1 MTENN
6 ERIDVGVIAGSGIY
20 AFLEEEAEELRVET
34 RFGDAEVSVTR
45 AGDLRVGF
53 VSRHRPGHRFLP
65 HMIPHRA
72 NLAALKHLGARA
84 VLATT
89 AVGAVDEALPLG
101 QPVLF
106 DDLYFPE
113 NRLPNGETCTI
124 FTEPGDPERG
134 HLISEEPFSPRLRRR
149 IELVAKELGLE
160 AGIGGVYGHVN
171 GPRFNTDAEI
181 RPMRAAGVS
190 AVSQTCGPEAVLAG
204 ELELPYALIGF
215 PVNYTP
221 GAGDTG
227 TKEDLDRLLALS
239 KEVLPRLVLRTIE
252 SLQEEDLAFD
262 YGYVYRVEG
271 GM

>member
-1 MTENN
+1 MAKENAS
-6 ERIDVGVIAGSGIY
+6 IDVGVIAGSGIY
-20 AFLEEEAEELRVET
+20 AFPGEEAEDLRVET
-34 RFGDAEVSVTR
+34 RFGDAEVALTR
-45 AGDLRVGF
+45 VGDLRVGF
-53 VSRHRPGHRFLP
+53 VSRHRPGHRYLP

-72 NLAALKHLGARA
+72 NLAALEQLGARA

-89 AVGAVDEALPLG
+89 AVGAVDPALPLG

-124 FTEPGDPERG
+124 FTEPGAPDRG
-134 HLISEEPFSPRLRRR
+134 HLIPDQPFSPHLRKR
-149 IELVAKELGLE
+149 IEQSAKELGTE
-160 AGIGGVYGHVN
+160 ASIGGIYGYVN

-204 ELELPYALIGF
+204 ELELPYALVGF

-227 TKEDLDRLLALS
+227 TKQDLDRLLALS
-239 KEVLPRLVLRTIE
+239 KKVLPQLVLHTIQ
-252 SLQEEDLAFD
+252 SLEETDFAFD

-271 GM
+271 GI